1 MLYRLPQLSIV
12 VFLII
17 AQRILGYYIH
27 CNRLLAFQKLGTF
40 ALLSHPQLKHPS
52 RRFRRT
58 SIKLQ
63 QSPSTVVFMSVNPS
77 QNSNAADSASCIDST
92 VAFPLAAAPLVTST
106 TTTATHSNV
115 HVTAAIEY
123 ANLVGQL
130 KILPRTGWIR
140 RNIFP
145 CESVADHS
153 WRVAILAF
161 LLLSSSTTT
170 TTTKSNS
177 TNLDFDFGKVIQM
190 ALIHDVAEC
199 IVGDITPE
207 DNVSQEDK
215 HQLEYNAMI
224 QITKLLLLATTT
236 DAQAVPTEIEDNLLM
251 KLFNEHEERQSIES
265 IIVKDLDLLD
275 MILQAN
281 TYEQQYTSTDID
293 LSDFFIS
300 TPPSRF
306 QIPQLRRIAE
316 QIHQQRN
323 DRINSVPPRNNTDGN
338 NNCCATKISPD
349 NDRNTDQD
357 SPSSVDCV
365 NDDIDPSIESQPLVS
380 TLSKSDLT
388 FVAEYTKT
396 LPPLSPQSQDS
407 STRYDDHVLA
417 TILALRQWET
427 TTTHQKQQQHQ
438 IAEE

>member
-1 MLYRLPQLSIV
+1 
-12 VFLII
+12 
-17 AQRILGYYIH
+17 
-27 CNRLLAFQKLGTF
+27 
-40 ALLSHPQLKHPS
+40 
-52 RRFRRT
+52 
-58 SIKLQ
+58 
-63 QSPSTVVFMSVNPS
+63 
-77 QNSNAADSASCIDST
+77 
-92 VAFPLAAAPLVTST
+92 
-106 TTTATHSNV
+106 
-115 HVTAAIEY
+115 
-123 ANLVGQL
+123 
-130 KILPRTGWIR
+130 
-140 RNIFP
+140 
-145 CESVADHS
+145 
-153 WRVAILAF
+153 
-161 LLLSSSTTT
+161 
-170 TTTKSNS
+170 
-177 TNLDFDFGKVIQM
+177 M

-207 DNVSQEDK
+207 DNVAQEDK

-224 QITKLLLLATTT
+224 QITKLLHLATTT
-236 DAQAVPTEIEDNLLM
+236 DDDSGTESSSAQAVPTEIEDNLLM

-306 QIPQLRRIAE
+306 QIPQIRRIAE

-323 DRINSVPPRNNTDGN
+323 DRINSMPPRNNTDGSNN
-338 NNCCATKISPD
+338 NNCCAPTISTD
-349 NDRNTDQD
+349 NDQNIDED